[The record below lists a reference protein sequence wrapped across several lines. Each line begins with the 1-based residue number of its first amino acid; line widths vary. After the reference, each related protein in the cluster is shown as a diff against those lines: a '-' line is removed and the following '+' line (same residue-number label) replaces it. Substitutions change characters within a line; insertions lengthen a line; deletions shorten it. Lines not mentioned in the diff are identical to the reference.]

1 MKFQYLGTAAAEGMP
16 AVFCN
21 CEVCVTA
28 RERGGK
34 NYRTRSQ
41 SIINDELLLDF
52 PPDSMMHFHLHGIRG
67 DKVKYVVFT
76 HSHADHYY
84 ATDLLRHGGC
94 YAHNMAEEKLVL
106 VSSEALCER
115 MQQDLKGAKK
125 DVFLEYVVAKPFE
138 PLTLGEYELIPF
150 PANHAGDKEGKLA
163 LFYAIKH
170 GGKTVLY
177 AHDSGYFFE
186 EVFDYIKENKLCFDM
201 ISLDCTFAHLP
212 SKVSSSHMGL
222 DTDLKVLERL
232 REIGAVDEKTV
243 LYVNHFSHN
252 GNPLHEEL
260 SESAAKIGFQ
270 VSYDGLILEV

>member
-21 CEVCVTA
+21 CEVCQKA

-52 PPDSMMHFHLHGIRG
+52 PPDSMMHFHMHGIRG
-67 DKVKYVVFT
+67 DKIKHIVFT
-76 HSHADHYY
+76 HSHSDHYY

-94 YAHNMAEEKLVL
+94 YAHNMVEEKLQIVC
-106 VSSEALCER
+106 SEQLYER
-115 MQQDLKGAKK
+115 MQKDLAGAKK
-125 DVFLEYVVAKPFE
+125 DVILEYHVAKPFV
-138 PLTLGEYELIPF
+138 PMTVGEYELIPF
-150 PANHAGDKEGKLA
+150 PAHHSGDSEGKLA
-163 LFYAIKH
+163 LFYAIKQ
-170 GGKTVLY
+170 GGKTILY
-177 AHDSGYFFE
+177 AHDTGFFFE
-186 EVFDYIKENKLCFDM
+186 EVFEAIKNLGLYFDM
-201 ISLDCTFAHLP
+201 ISLDCTNAHLM
-212 SKVSSSHMGL
+212 SKPTGSHMGL
-222 DTDLKVLERL
+222 NHDAEVLERL
-232 REIGAVDEKTV
+232 REMGAVDEKTI

-260 SESAAKIGFQ
+260 SESAAKIGFS